1 MLPLVF
7 IYASETNSNLLQ
19 RCSPTPY
26 KTRGIY
32 NKLQGL
38 ILVFLLGVCAL
49 LARLPTC
56 SFPRRASPSRSPQ
69 PAGRCGA
76 FKQQRGAR
84 RARLRGCR
92 SGEGSLPGSARH
104 PALPGSD
111 PHLFHLAPTPQDPS
125 RGGRPRGGRCCLI
138 RPRGNNQT
146 HPPPSPSPPPPPPP
160 PRLPGHLQNPG
171 WVPAAGSP
179 RGRCLPARS
188 DGGGGARGR
197 RGRRAAEPPGRLCGS
212 ARAGGACPHRPAPPR
227 TAQRPRPPS
236 PRRARGGWAA
246 PEREQPGSC
255 RRFPAAD
262 LAPGAGSRRCGAGG
276 GPAEPLA

>member
-7 IYASETNSNLLQ
+7 IYASETNSNPLQ
-19 RCSPTPY
+19 RRSPTPY

-38 ILVFLLGVCAL
+38 ILVVLLGVCAL

-125 RGGRPRGGRCCLI
+125 RRGRPRGGRCCLI

-146 HPPPSPSPPPPPPP
+146 HPPLTLTTTTTATPAPRAPPK
-160 PRLPGHLQNPG
+160 PRL
-171 WVPAAGSP
+171 
-179 RGRCLPARS
+179 
-188 DGGGGARGR
+188 GAGR
-197 RGRRAAEPPGRLCGS
+197 RLTSR
-212 ARAGGACPHRPAPPR
+212 
-227 TAQRPRPPS
+227 QVPPS
-236 PRRARGGWAA
+236 PLRRRRRGEG
-246 PEREQPGSC
+246 
-255 RRFPAAD
+255 
-262 LAPGAGSRRCGAGG
+262 
-276 GPAEPLA
+276 